1 VGKRAHADDAGV
13 QSQRGGELCAYAK
26 APDGRLSGLVQCI
39 DDDVVNRDNH
49 TVRLVCCSSVYIML
63 TNSNNYTIPLQ

>member
-39 DDDVVNRDNH
+39 DDDVVIITR
-49 TVRLVCCSSVYIML
+49 SV
-63 TNSNNYTIPLQ
+63 